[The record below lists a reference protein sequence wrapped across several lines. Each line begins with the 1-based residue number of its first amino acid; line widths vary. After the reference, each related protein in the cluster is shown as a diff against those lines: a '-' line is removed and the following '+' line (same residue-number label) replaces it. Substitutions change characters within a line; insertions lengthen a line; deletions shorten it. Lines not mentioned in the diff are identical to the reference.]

1 MSLGEAGKVVSRC
14 AYVYVYSLRL
24 SQRAHEEGTQLCVT
38 WHMAPVDQ
46 SLETNMLVFRV
57 SLGADFFT
65 HTAP

>member
-14 AYVYVYSLRL
+14 VYVYIYSLRL
-24 SQRAHEEGTQLCVT
+24 SQRAHEEGSQLSVT

-46 SLETNMLVFRV
+46 PLQTNLVFRV
-57 SLGADFFT
+57 SLGADFST